1 MKFKGEE
8 YAAMTGL
15 VAGAIG
21 ISLFL
26 IIDIVPHHIPEQL
39 ILMTNIVFV
48 TLLLLSLVIKF
59 SSIFT
64 HHAVTTPNTD
74 DFILGFAIGFDI
86 PLVIVELANGH
97 LPFLG

>member
-1 MKFKGEE
+1 MKFKGEA
-8 YAAMTGL
+8 YAAIIGL
-15 VAGAIG
+15 IAGVIG
-21 ISLFL
+21 VSIFL
-26 IIDIVPHHIPEQL
+26 IIDIVRHHIPEQL
-39 ILMTNIVFV
+39 ILLTNIIFV
-48 TLLLLSLVIKF
+48 TLLLLGLIIKF

-86 PLVIVELANGH
+86 PLVIIEMANGH